1 MVPSLGLLSDSFGYS
16 TTGATG
22 SSLTIPKTTNRDLV
36 RVAADLSSDASAIVT
51 IGGTASEILTY
62 SATDILN
69 SLASAGTVLEPP
81 AIPPL
86 NSNTQSVLQ
95 QAINQ
100 AIVDAFN
107 PQPASAGLY
116 TPSGSLQGLPYSDL
130 STNWAT
136 VLQSNP
142 ELASTVI
149 ANSLAQGITRTLIA
163 TA

>member
-16 TTGATG
+16 TAGAT
-22 SSLTIPKTTNRDLV
+22 SSSVTIPKTTNPDLV
-36 RVAADLSSDASAIVT
+36 RVATELSADASAIVT
-51 IGGTASEILTY
+51 IGGTASELLTY

-69 SLASAGTVLEPP
+69 SLASAGTLLEPP
-81 AIPPL
+81 ATPSP
-86 NSNTQSVLQ
+86 NSNAQSLLQ
-95 QAINQ
+95 QALNQ

-107 PQPASAGLY
+107 PESASTGIY

-130 STNWAT
+130 SANWAT